1 MNIMVGFI
9 KSMLVN
15 ALRPVTA
22 ASFVLKVILVAI
34 SIPVLPTLLTVVVVL
49 YLIYG
54 LIMLPLKP
62 FFSWI
67 RNRKAF

>member
-1 MNIMVGFI
+1 MNTMVEFV

-22 ASFVLKVILVAI
+22 ASFVLKVILVVI
-34 SIPVLPTLLTVVVVL
+34 SIPVLPTLLTVFVML

-62 FFSWI
+62 LFSWI